1 MGSVLRVDVKTGND
15 MSEGKIVEELMNVVK
30 VKFNKG
36 STSPEREGKLLL
48 NMRPLMKTLVEVL
61 DNILSQNFNIFELE
75 AHCYQNSVFVLMNYY
90 FYNYNWSS
98 LKISET
104 KYMNL
109 VYNIQKNYNDNPY
122 HNATHAADVVNT
134 CYFMLERL
142 NVRSDSA
149 FTDLETLVLLLSCA
163 THDIDHPGHTN
174 AFEINSRSLLAL
186 TYNDKSVLENYHLFL
201 FFNFL
206 INDNMNIFIEFDLNE
221 IKIIRKLFISN
232 IIATDMMNHAND
244 LKKLKDMVNNP
255 SFDKTKTEN
264 KEFMM
269 TQLIH
274 FADISNGS
282 KPMDIY
288 NKWVDKLFVEFFA
301 QGDKEKEM
309 GLPISML
316 CDREKTTIPD
326 TQVFFIGFFTM
337 DLIKTI
343 SVAYPKFDTLI
354 QVLETNKKKWE
365 EKKGKP
371 YEIRNWD

>member
-1 MGSVLRVDVKTGND
+1 
-15 MSEGKIVEELMNVVK
+15 
-30 VKFNKG
+30 
-36 STSPEREGKLLL
+36 
-48 NMRPLMKTLVEVL
+48 
-61 DNILSQNFNIFELE
+61 
-75 AHCYQNSVFVLMNYY
+75 
-90 FYNYNWSS
+90 
-98 LKISET
+98 
-104 KYMNL
+104 
-109 VYNIQKNYNDNPY
+109 
-122 HNATHAADVVNT
+122 
-134 CYFMLERL
+134 MLERL

-221 IKIIRKLFISN
+221 IKSIRKLFISN